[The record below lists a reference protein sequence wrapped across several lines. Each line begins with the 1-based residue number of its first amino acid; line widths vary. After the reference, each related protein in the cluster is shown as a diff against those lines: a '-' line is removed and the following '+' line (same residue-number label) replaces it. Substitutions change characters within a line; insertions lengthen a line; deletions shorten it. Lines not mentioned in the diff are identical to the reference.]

1 MFIVVSNHVL
11 VKASKIV
18 LPKEHVV
25 IRVNVAWVPTKK
37 KLVDILASIKHDIF
51 LDYPLGRTKPP
62 RPKLTLDQVIALIP
76 QFPNIKF
83 FAVSNV
89 ENPVAIGKI
98 KARLPKHIEL
108 VPKIETRK
116 GVEQLP
122 EIIDSIQT
130 KHIMLDKEDLYVN
143 IHHNQKEFDALVK
156 KARASCK
163 KKGVGVLELQGVV
176 FAHHE

>member
-11 VKASKIV
+11 VKAAKII
-18 LPKEHVV
+18 LPKDHVV

-37 KLVDILASIKHDIF
+37 KLMDILGSIKHDIF

-62 RPKLTLDQVIALIP
+62 QPKLSLDQVIALIP

-89 ENPVAIGKI
+89 ESPSAIAKI
-98 KARLPKHIEL
+98 KSRLPAHIEL

-116 GVEQLP
+116 GVNQLP
-122 EIIDSIQT
+122 QIIDSIKT

-143 IHHNQKEFDALVK
+143 IHHNQKQFDGLVK
-156 KARASCK
+156 KARQTCK